1 MSIPFNVIETC
12 PFKVISLDSELEPVD
27 KKFCLW
33 MVNDFEDGKWNIEF
47 FHDYIWDNIAQTA
60 LNQKEREAL
69 GKSSFYI
76 TEKGC
81 KKSTHNMICSMP
93 FLMAAMQKI
102 QSNQNNEF

>member
-69 GKSSFYI
+69 GNRPSTLLKRAAKNLRI
-76 TEKGC
+76 T
-81 KKSTHNMICSMP
+81 
-93 FLMAAMQKI
+93 
-102 QSNQNNEF
+102 